1 MGNNLRET
9 LLAYFKIIP
18 SASAEEVAHDL
29 GLGQREIQQE
39 LIAMDEADLLRMRN
53 GWYSIMER
61 ARKDGR

>member
-1 MGNNLRET
+1 MTDNLRET

-29 GLGQREIQQE
+29 GLGQREVQRE

-61 ARKDGR
+61 AKKDGK

>member
-1 MGNNLRET
+1 MGDNLRET

-29 GLGQREIQQE
+29 GLGQREVQRE

-61 ARKDGR
+61 AKKDDR

>member
-1 MGNNLRET
+1 MTDDLRST

-29 GLGQREIQQE
+29 GLGQREVQQE

>member
-1 MGNNLRET
+1 MTDDLRST

-29 GLGQREIQQE
+29 GLGQRDVQRE
-39 LIAMDEADLLRMRN
+39 LIAMDEADLLKMRN

>member
-1 MGNNLRET
+1 MGDNLRET

-29 GLGQREIQQE
+29 GLGQREVQQE

-61 ARKDGR
+61 AKRDGK

>member
-1 MGNNLRET
+1 MSDDLRST

-29 GLGQREIQQE
+29 GLSQRLVQDQ
-39 LIAMDEADLLRMRN
+39 LRSMDDDDLLRMRN

-61 ARKDGR
+61 AKRDGK

>member
-1 MGNNLRET
+1 MSEDLRST

-29 GLGQREIQQE
+29 GLGQREVQEE

>member
-1 MGNNLRET
+1 MSEDLRST

-29 GLGQREIQQE
+29 GLNQREVQQE

-61 ARKDGR
+61 AKRDGK

>member
-1 MGNNLRET
+1 MTDDLRST

-29 GLGQREIQQE
+29 GLGQREVQEE

>member
-1 MGNNLRET
+1 MSEDLRST

-29 GLGQREIQQE
+29 GLGQREVQQE
-39 LIAMDEADLLRMRN
+39 LIAMDDEDILFMRN
-53 GWYSIMER
+53 GFYRLSER

>member
-1 MGNNLRET
+1 MTDNLRST

-29 GLGQREIQQE
+29 GLGQRDVQRE
-39 LIAMDEADLLRMRN
+39 LIAMDEADLLKMRN

>member
-1 MGNNLRET
+1 MGDNLRET

-29 GLGQREIQQE
+29 GLGQRIVQQE
-39 LIAMDEADLLRMRN
+39 LIDMDEADLLRMRN

>member
-1 MGNNLRET
+1 MTDDLRST

-29 GLGQREIQQE
+29 GLGQREVQQE
-39 LIAMDEADLLRMRN
+39 LIAMDEADILRMRN

-61 ARKDGR
+61 AKKDGR

>member
-1 MGNNLRET
+1 MSEDLRST

-29 GLGQREIQQE
+29 GLGQREVQQE

-61 ARKDGR
+61 AKRDGK